1 MISEK
6 FLAYLLV
13 IAGTTYLVRMIPLVL
28 CKKKIENRF
37 LLSFLHYVPIAVLSA
52 MTIPAIFYATDSF
65 ITAAAGFIGA
75 VILAYFGQS
84 LVTVAA
90 VSCACVLAAELIS
103 KFLS

>member
-1 MISEK
+1 MISEG

-37 LLSFLHYVPIAVLSA
+37 VLSFLHYIPIAVLTA
-52 MTIPAIFYATDSF
+52 MTIPAIFYATES
-65 ITAAAGFIGA
+65 IWTAAAGFVTA
-75 VILAYFGQS
+75 AILAYFSQS

-90 VSCACVLAAELIS
+90 LSCVSVLAVELIMRL
-103 KFLS
+103 F

>member
-1 MISEK
+1 MISKE
-6 FLAYLLV
+6 FLSYLLV

-52 MTIPAIFYATDSF
+52 MTIPAIFYATDNVL
-65 ITAAAGFIGA
+65 TATVGFIGA
-75 VILAYFGQS
+75 VVLAYFGQS

-90 VSCACVLAAELIS
+90 VSCACVLAAELILRL
-103 KFLS
+103 F

>member
-1 MISEK
+1 MISEG

-37 LLSFLHYVPIAVLSA
+37 VLSFLHYIPIAVLTA
-52 MTIPAIFYATDSF
+52 MTIPAIFYATES
-65 ITAAAGFIGA
+65 IWTAAAGFA
-75 VILAYFGQS
+75 TAAILAYFSQS

-90 VSCACVLAAELIS
+90 LSCVSVLAAELIMRL
-103 KFLS
+103 F

>member
-1 MISEK
+1 MISEG

-37 LLSFLHYVPIAVLSA
+37 VLSFLHYVPIAVLSA
-52 MTIPAIFYATDSF
+52 MTIPAIFYATDS
-65 ITAAAGFIGA
+65 IYTAAVGFISA
-75 VILAYFGQS
+75 VVLAYFSQS

-90 VSCACVLAAELIS
+90 VSCLSVLAVELIL
-103 KFLS
+103 KLF

>member
-1 MISEK
+1 MIREE

-13 IAGTTYLVRMIPLVL
+13 IAGTTYLVRMLPLVL

-52 MTIPAIFYATDSF
+52 MTIPAIFYATDSVY
-65 ITAAAGFIGA
+65 TALAGFMGA
-75 VILAYFGQS
+75 MVLAYLGQS

-90 VSCACVLAAELIS
+90 VSCVCVLAAELIS
-103 KFLS
+103 KLF